1 MENYQYEK
9 KPRVMCLHGHATSA
23 NILKKELE
31 LGWPQYLLDKLDLV
45 FLDAP
50 FLLQDKVDAHDIF
63 YPPYYEWFQA
73 TEDYKE
79 IYNFEECIQYVE
91 ANMVKYGPFDGVL
104 GLSQGAVVAASMPGM
119 QRDRVALTKVPKI
132 KFVMLIAGSKF
143 GGISL
148 GCPKLASNAF
158 AYPIECTSLHF
169 IGTFLGPLKKI
180 HLNIFN

>member
-169 IGTFLGPLKKI
+169 IAEKDPPSHI
-180 HLNIFN
+180 S